1 MKGLYKGKYLIVY
14 YDKDE
19 FPIIVASSSVEFEE
33 LYRKF
38 INPNIQK
45 RSMVQILSRISM
57 GVITRSNIKLVEA
70 DTVVDDCFKEADID
84 FINFVKQTRK
94 KTNKEISTDLGISEG
109 YLYHRK
115 KESRQRRQHG

>member
-84 FINFVKQTRK
+84 FINFVYIDDKSWSAG
-94 KTNKEISTDLGISEG
+94 EFIADELDSESLSG
-109 YLYHRK
+109 LN
-115 KESRQRRQHG
+115 RR